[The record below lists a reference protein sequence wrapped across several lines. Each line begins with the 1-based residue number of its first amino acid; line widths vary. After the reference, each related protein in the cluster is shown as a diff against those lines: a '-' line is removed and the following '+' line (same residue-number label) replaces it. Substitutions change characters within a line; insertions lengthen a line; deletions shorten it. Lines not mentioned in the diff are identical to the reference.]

1 MDEAIATAIR
11 PPYKI
16 KVTFVREDGFAVPGE
31 ITAEIRVR
39 PPLSVKVRASF
50 WTELLRLSLAL
61 GIAAFGLIVGARE
74 QILKLDLLP
83 ALIAIFLLG
92 FGSDRMKNLF
102 AEPSPP
108 RRPLRKPR
116 RKARRLQRLRDAC
129 NA

>member
-1 MDEAIATAIR
+1 
-11 PPYKI
+11 
-16 KVTFVREDGFAVPGE
+16 
-31 ITAEIRVR
+31 
-39 PPLSVKVRASF
+39 VRASF

-102 AEPSPP
+102 AEPSPTSP
-108 RRPLRKPR
+108 AVAEAAPKG
-116 RKARRLQRLRDAC
+116 ATVA
-129 NA
+129 AAT